1 MEKKNNFCNTKRC
14 CVKVVSQGKVVSH
27 TCSNKK
33 SFCPIKTKRVCKR
46 VTQKTGCS
54 THKCCQL
61 KIRNGKQ
68 ISKTCQKSKLY
79 CPTKRNLKCKQ
90 KKFVSKLH
98 GSCKSNSCCS
108 FKFNFN
114 NKSWSKDKSS
124 CYRTIYCNKKP
135 NEKRITRC
143 KFTPFNVSCRQ
154 RKCCTRYYIGKVLK
168 SKGCRV
174 LYKNCPLK
182 RRKICQRKFTKYGC
196 SHIECRNTYL
206 RNGKIVST
214 GVSRNSKFSCPII
227 TKRKCE
233 TIKSKKWKMSFY

>member
-79 CPTKRNLKCKQ
+79 CPTK
-90 KKFVSKLH
+90 
-98 GSCKSNSCCS
+98 
-108 FKFNFN
+108 
-114 NKSWSKDKSS
+114 
-124 CYRTIYCNKKP
+124 KKP
-135 NEKRITRC
+135 QMQTK
-143 KFTPFNVSCRQ
+143 
-154 RKCCTRYYIGKVLK
+154 
-168 SKGCRV
+168 
-174 LYKNCPLK
+174 
-182 RRKICQRKFTKYGC
+182 KIC
-196 SHIECRNTYL
+196 
-206 RNGKIVST
+206 
-214 GVSRNSKFSCPII
+214 
-227 TKRKCE
+227 
-233 TIKSKKWKMSFY
+233 IKTSWFMQIK